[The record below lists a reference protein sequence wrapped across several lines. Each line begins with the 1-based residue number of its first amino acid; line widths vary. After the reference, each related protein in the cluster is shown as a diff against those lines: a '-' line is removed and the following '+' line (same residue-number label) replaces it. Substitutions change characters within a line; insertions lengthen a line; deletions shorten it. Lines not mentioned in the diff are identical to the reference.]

1 MPYFGHA
8 SQVRHEG
15 RTSIPTL
22 VSAPLSRGSK
32 RTLFRKEFAPIIPC
46 PAVIQLTRISRISED
61 LGVSERIVGQW
72 ISQGILRHYRVGR
85 LVFLDPV
92 EVVEDIKNHAA
103 THSPALSADEET
115 EEVSDGV

>member
-1 MPYFGHA
+1 MPNLGHA
-8 SQVRHEG
+8 SQVRHKG
-15 RTSIPTL
+15 RPSIPTL

-32 RTLFRKEFAPIIPC
+32 RTLVRKRFVPIIPC

-103 THSPALSADEET
+103 TNSPAPSADEEN
-115 EEVSDGV
+115 EEDSEI